1 MGMIRFAC
9 LTVPM
14 LLAACGEAQSP
25 NVAFENVTT
34 IPETVANESEGE
46 AENMA
51 APADAAA
58 PLVNLAPEALSLVDP
73 QSGRARELAFGIAR
87 AAVVTGV
94 TAALGKPSDT
104 GRNGEC
110 GEGAMEFV
118 EFGGLTLWFQQN
130 KFVGWFLEGATPKLT
145 TATGAGI
152 GSTRKQ
158 VADALAI
165 SDVADSSLGREFATD
180 RGNLSGLLDGAGD
193 AAKVTALWS
202 GQACIFR

>member
-1 MGMIRFAC
+1 MIRFAS

-14 LLAACGEAQSP
+14 LLAACSETPLPNTAASNETATAEA
-25 NVAFENVTT
+25 VV
-34 IPETVANESEGE
+34 NESEGA

-51 APADAAA
+51 VPADATA
-58 PLVNLAPEALSLVDP
+58 PLLNLAPEALSLVDP
-73 QSGRARELAFGIAR
+73 QSGRARQLAFGTAR
-87 AAVVTGV
+87 EMTVTGA

-118 EFGGLTLWFQQN
+118 EFGGLTLWFQQD
-130 KFVGWFLEGATPKLT
+130 KFVGWFLEDATPKLT

-152 GSTRKQ
+152 GSTRKE
-158 VADALAI
+158 VADALEI
-165 SDVADSSLGREFATD
+165 SDVTDSSLGREFTTD
-180 RGNLSGLLDGAGD
+180 GGDFSGLLDGAGD
-193 AAKVTALWS
+193 SAKVTALWS

>member
-1 MGMIRFAC
+1 MGMIRFAS

-14 LLAACGEAQSP
+14 LLAACSEASLP
-25 NVAFENVTT
+25 NTAAANSTATADVNVDQ
-34 IPETVANESEGE
+34 SEG
-46 AENMA
+46 ATKNMA
-51 APADAAA
+51 TPADAAG
-58 PLVNLAPEALSLVDP
+58 PLLNLAPDAMSLVDP
-73 QSGRARELAFGIAR
+73 QSGRARELAFGTAR
-87 AAVVTGV
+87 EVTVTGA

>member
-1 MGMIRFAC
+1 MGMIRFAS
-9 LTVPM
+9 LTLPM
-14 LLAACGEAQSP
+14 LLAACGETPLP
-25 NVAFENVTT
+25 NT
-34 IPETVANESEGE
+34 IAANEPATAEVVANESDGA

-58 PLVNLAPEALSLVDP
+58 PLLNLAPEALSLVDP
-73 QSGRARELAFGIAR
+73 QTGRSRELAFGAAR
-87 AAVVTGV
+87 DLTVTGA
-94 TAALGKPSDT
+94 TAALGKPTDT

-110 GEGAMEFV
+110 GEGAMDFV
-118 EFGGLTLWFQQN
+118 EFGGLTLWFQQD
-130 KFVGWFLEGATPKLT
+130 KFVGWFIEGAKPKLS

-165 SDVADSSLGREFATD
+165 SDITDSTLGREFTTD
-180 RGNLSGLLDGAGD
+180 DGDFSGLLDGAGD

>member
-1 MGMIRFAC
+1 MGMIRFAS
-9 LTVPM
+9 LTLPM
-14 LLAACGEAQSP
+14 LLAACGETPLP
-25 NVAFENVTT
+25 NT
-34 IPETVANESEGE
+34 IAANEPATAEVVANESDGA

-58 PLVNLAPEALSLVDP
+58 PLLNLAPEALSLVDP
-73 QSGRARELAFGIAR
+73 QTGRSRELAFGTAR
-87 AAVVTGV
+87 DLTVTGA
-94 TAALGKPSDT
+94 TAALGKPTDT

-110 GEGAMEFV
+110 GEGAMDFV
-118 EFGGLTLWFQQN
+118 EFGGLTLWFQQD
-130 KFVGWFLEGATPKLT
+130 KFVGWFIEGAKPKLS

-165 SDVADSSLGREFATD
+165 SDITDSTLGREFTTD
-180 RGNLSGLLDGAGD
+180 DGDFSGLLDGAGD